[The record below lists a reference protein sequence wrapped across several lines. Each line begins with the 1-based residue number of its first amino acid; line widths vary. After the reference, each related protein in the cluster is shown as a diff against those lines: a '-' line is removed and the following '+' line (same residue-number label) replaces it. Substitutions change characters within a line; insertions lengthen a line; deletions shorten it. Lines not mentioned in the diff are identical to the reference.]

1 MQKTY
6 FHNYKSISENNDQKK
21 TIPTNYIKQRK
32 IVDINKLLNRV
43 KMNKKYE
50 AKKKIIFCTSVLLAL
65 GFFLTLIA
73 IIK

>member
-21 TIPTNYIKQRK
+21 TIPTNYIKQKK

-50 AKKKIIFCTSVLLAL
+50 AKKKII
-65 GFFLTLIA
+65 
-73 IIK
+73 